1 MTPSSFESAPTEPP
15 PTTPPSPPA
24 PPADT
29 PSQAAKGPQI
39 YAIANQKG
47 GVGKTTT
54 AINLATALAAV
65 GEKVLLIDLDP
76 QGNASTGLGVG
87 RNERSPGSYEFL
99 LGLNPLAECVRA
111 TQIPSLDVMPASVQ
125 LAGAEIELIDVER
138 REHRLDDAL
147 NGSAAAQDSGARQRW
162 TTILID
168 CPPSLGLVTL
178 NALVSVDAVVVPLQ
192 AEFLALEGIGALGN
206 TIERV
211 KKRLNP
217 KLHIAGVVLT
227 MVDRR
232 MTLSQQVEADVRA
245 HYGELVFGTTIPRNV
260 RIAEA
265 PSHGMPVLIY
275 DNACAGA
282 QAYILLASEFIR
294 RRRTVQE
301 NLQKQAENKAS
312 HEPAS

>member
-1 MTPSSFESAPTEPP
+1 MTPSSSESAPTPP
-15 PTTPPSPPA
+15 
-24 PPADT
+24 
-29 PSQAAKGPQI
+29 PQI

-65 GEKVLLIDLDP
+65 GESVLLIDLDP
-76 QGNASTGLGVG
+76 QGNASTGLGVP
-87 RNERSPGSYEFL
+87 RSERSPGSYEFL
-99 LGLNPLAECVRA
+99 LGLSPLADCVRPS
-111 TQIPSLDVMPASVQ
+111 QIPGLSVMPASVS

-138 REHRLDDAL
+138 REHRLADAL
-147 NGSAAAQDSGARQRW
+147 NAPGANARERW
-162 TTILID
+162 ATILID

-178 NALVSVDAVVVPLQ
+178 NALVAVDSILVPLQ
-192 AEFLALEGIGALGN
+192 AEFLSLEGIGALSN
-206 TIERV
+206 TVARIR
-211 KKRLNP
+211 KSLNP
-217 KLHIAGVVLT
+217 RLHIAGVVLT

-245 HYGELVFGTTIPRNV
+245 HFGELVFGTTIPRNV

-294 RRRTVQE
+294 RRRNATVE
-301 NLQKQAENKAS
+301 AL
-312 HEPAS
+312 HEPVP

>member
-1 MTPSSFESAPTEPP
+1 MTPSSSESAPQNPQD
-15 PTTPPSPPA
+15 PA
-24 PPADT
+24 P
-29 PSQAAKGPQI
+29 QAKAPQI
-39 YAIANQKG
+39 FAIANQKG

-65 GEKVLLIDLDP
+65 GEQVLLIDLDP

-87 RNERSPGSYEFL
+87 RSERSPGSYEFL
-99 LGLNPLAECVRA
+99 LGLASLADCVRT
-111 TQIPSLDVMPASVQ
+111 TQIPGLAVMPASVQ

-138 REHRLDDAL
+138 RERRLADAL
-147 NGSAAAQDSGARQRW
+147 AAPENDARTRW

-178 NALVSVDAVVVPLQ
+178 NALVAVDAIVVPLQ
-192 AEFLALEGIGALGN
+192 AEFLALEGIGALSN
-206 TIERV
+206 TVARV
-211 KKRLNP
+211 RKALNP
-217 KLHIAGVVLT
+217 RLHIAGVVLT

-245 HYGELVFGTTIPRNV
+245 HYGDLVFGTTIPRNV

-265 PSHGMPVLIY
+265 PSHGLPVLIY

-294 RRRTVQE
+294 RRRTAAATPPSSESVT
-301 NLQKQAENKAS
+301 
-312 HEPAS
+312 P

>member
-1 MTPSSFESAPTEPP
+1 MPPTVTPSSSESTTTGPS
-15 PTTPPSPPA
+15 TPP
-24 PPADT
+24 
-29 PSQAAKGPQI
+29 GPQI
-39 YAIANQKG
+39 FAIANQKG

-76 QGNASTGLGVG
+76 QGNASTGLGVP
-87 RNERSPGSYEFL
+87 RNERAPGAYEFI
-99 LGLNPLAECVRA
+99 LGLSPMAQCIR
-111 TQIPSLDVMPASVQ
+111 TSQIPGLSVMPASVS
-125 LAGAEIELIDVER
+125 LAGAEIELIDMER
-138 REHRLDDAL
+138 REHRLFDAL
-147 NGSAAAQDSGARQRW
+147 AADESAARAQW

-178 NALVSVDAVVVPLQ
+178 NAFVAVDAVLVPLQ
-192 AEFLALEGIGALGN
+192 AEFLALEGIGALVN
-206 TIERV
+206 TVERI

-232 MTLSQQVEADVRA
+232 NVLSQQVEADARQ
-245 HYGELVFGTTIPRNV
+245 HFGELVFGTTIPRNV

-265 PSHGMPVLIY
+265 PSHGLPVLIY
-275 DNACAGA
+275 DNACAGS

-294 RRRTVQE
+294 RRRNAAAAQQVP
-301 NLQKQAENKAS
+301 S
-312 HEPAS
+312 

>member
-1 MTPSSFESAPTEPP
+1 
-15 PTTPPSPPA
+15 
-24 PPADT
+24 
-29 PSQAAKGPQI
+29 
-39 YAIANQKG
+39 
-47 GVGKTTT
+47 
-54 AINLATALAAV
+54 LAAV
-65 GEKVLLIDLDP
+65 GEQVLLIDLDP
-76 QGNASTGLGVG
+76 QGNASTGLGVP
-87 RNERSPGSYEFL
+87 RSERSPGSYEFL
-99 LGLNPLAECVRA
+99 LGLNPLGECVRA
-111 TQIPSLDVMPASVQ
+111 SQIPGLDVMPASVS
-125 LAGAEIELIDVER
+125 LAGAEIELIDTER
-138 REHRLDDAL
+138 REHRLDGGL
-147 NGSAAAQDSGARQRW
+147 NAPDGEVRKRW

-178 NALVSVDAVVVPLQ
+178 NALVAVDAVIVPLQ
-192 AEFLALEGIGALGN
+192 AEFLALEGIGALSN

-232 MTLSQQVEADVRA
+232 MTLSQQVVADVRS
-245 HYGELVFGTTIPRNV
+245 HFGELVFGTTIPRNV

-294 RRRTVQE
+294 RRRPAAEPAEQ
-301 NLQKQAENKAS
+301 QAP